1 MTHSGRANGLADR
14 MRILL
19 ASVLLLLGVSLTG
32 CGDSGHLPARV
43 IATIQVGLPP
53 RAVDVNPT
61 TNRIYVLQGDRP
73 GMTLPG
79 TVSVIDGA
87 TNTVTATVPVGVSAC
102 QLAVDPVTDRI
113 YVTNEGEQFVT
124 VIDGATNN
132 TTTINVGYNAC
143 ELAINTKTN
152 KIYVPTENNTV
163 TVIDGATSETTK
175 IAFDAPTSNIV
186 VNSATNTAY
195 VVLDA
200 HGPARIAAI
209 DGATNNTAEI
219 ASLNSP
225 VLSTAVNSGTNQVYA
240 VYDFPDLHYSGL
252 AIVDGTTFAI
262 SRVGDDPIFR
272 DPPTGGIAVNE
283 STNRIYV
290 TRNSGAVSVIDG
302 PTLSTLNVMTSPVPD
317 FVTVDSGINQIY
329 SLNTNSDSSAHGTTC
344 TVIDGATNLT
354 TTLQVGV
361 APIAAAVNPV
371 THRVY
376 VANSCGNDPNCLL
389 APGTVSVIE
398 AAH

>member
-1 MTHSGRANGLADR
+1 

-19 ASVLLLLGVSLTG
+19 ASVLLLFGVSLAG

-43 IATIQVGLPP
+43 IATIQVGLAP

-102 QLAVDPVTDRI
+102 QLAVDPVTNKI

-132 TTTINVGYNAC
+132 ATTINVGNNAC

-152 KIYVPTENNTV
+152 KIYVRTENNTV

-175 IAFDAPTSNIV
+175 IAFDAPTFNVV

-195 VVLDA
+195 VALDA
-200 HGPARIAAI
+200 TGNARIAAI
-209 DGATNNTAEI
+209 DGATNNTTEV
-219 ASLNSP
+219 ASIYAP
-225 VLSTAVNSGTNQVYA
+225 VISTAVNSVTNQVY
-240 VYDFPDLHYSGL
+240 VTFDFPQLHYSGFD
-252 AIVDGTTFAI
+252 IIDGTTLAVT
-262 SRVGDDPIFR
+262 RVGDDPI
-272 DPPTGGIAVNE
+272 DPPTGGIAVNPT
-283 STNRIYV
+283 TNKIYV
-290 TRNSGAVSVIDG
+290 ARYSGNISVIDG
-302 PTLSTLNVMTSPVPD
+302 STRSAVNVMTSQFSR

-329 SLNTNSDSSAHGTTC
+329 ALNTSPIGTTC

-376 VANSCGNDPNCLL
+376 VANTCGNDPNCLL